1 MLLLK
6 SLEMNQEGPHQLDH
20 GGGGVV
26 GTHLGPRD
34 VPGGVKDLLHHVRSK
49 RRFAELLS

>member
-1 MLLLK
+1 
-6 SLEMNQEGPHQLDH
+6 MNQEGPHQLDH

-34 VPGGVKDLLHHVRSK
+34 VPGGVKGLLHHVGSK